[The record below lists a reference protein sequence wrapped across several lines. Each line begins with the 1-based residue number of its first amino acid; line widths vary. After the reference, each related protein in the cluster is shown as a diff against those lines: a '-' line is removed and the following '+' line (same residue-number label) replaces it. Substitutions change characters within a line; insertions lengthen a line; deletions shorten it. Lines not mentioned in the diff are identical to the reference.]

1 MRKKVKETVR
11 ERVRER
17 VKETVRRLVKEMKRK
32 LLVRLWMRKETI
44 SVDHELKY
52 LEAVT
57 LSVRILYIV
66 RVD

>member
-1 MRKKVKETVR
+1 MRKKVKET
-11 ERVRER
+11 VRER

-32 LLVRLWMRKETI
+32 LLVHLWMRKETI

-52 LEAVT
+52 LKAVT
-57 LSVRILYIV
+57 LSVRIPYIV